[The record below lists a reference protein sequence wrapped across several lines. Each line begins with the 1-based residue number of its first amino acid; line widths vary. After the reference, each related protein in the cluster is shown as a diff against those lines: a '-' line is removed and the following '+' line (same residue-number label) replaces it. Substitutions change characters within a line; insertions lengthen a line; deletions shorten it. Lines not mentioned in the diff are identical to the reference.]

1 MCPPLVA
8 AGDTTDLVDNI
19 VAQVDQHWRDN
30 NALLGDTKQKVT
42 TSVALK
48 EFYDQ
53 LATLQQIVDGYERF
67 ICNEGRVS
75 DEAMEIFRQ
84 LEQCRV
90 SFIFYLDKLNEYLIL
105 TYSTQ
110 FF

>member
-1 MCPPLVA
+1 MTCVRRVA
-8 AGDTTDLVDNI
+8 AGDTTDMVDNI

-90 SFIFYLDKLNEYLIL
+90 RYEIYCSRVQE
-105 TYSTQ
+105 
-110 FF
+110 

>member
-1 MCPPLVA
+1 M
-8 AGDTTDLVDNI
+8 VDNI
-19 VAQVDQHWRDN
+19 VTQVDQHWRDN
-30 NALLGDTKQKVT
+30 NLLLGETKQKVT

-48 EFYDQ
+48 QFYDQ

-90 SFIFYLDKLNEYLIL
+90 SWPTHWAAESSSDLSVLERFAA
-105 TYSTQ
+105 
-110 FF
+110 